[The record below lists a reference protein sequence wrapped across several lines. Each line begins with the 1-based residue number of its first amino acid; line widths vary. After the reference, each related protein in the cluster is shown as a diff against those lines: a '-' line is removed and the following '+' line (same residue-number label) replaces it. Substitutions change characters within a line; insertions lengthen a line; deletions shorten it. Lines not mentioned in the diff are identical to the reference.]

1 MSKLSTIS
9 CPDIG
14 DFQDVAIIE
23 VLAIP
28 GSRISPEDPIVSIES
43 DKATMDI
50 PAPVAGKVIH
60 LHVRV
65 GDRIS
70 KGSPLADI
78 EVTDDIAL
86 TSDQDTS
93 QPESPASFR
102 KSPTLQKQEPVASF
116 SGDVQAEHHCHLL
129 VLGSGPGGYTAAFRA
144 ADLGMDVIMVERYPE
159 IGGVC
164 LNVGCI
170 PSKAL
175 LHAAEVI
182 EEAERFT
189 RFGIQFG
196 EPKIDLAALRQYK
209 EGVVGR
215 LTQGLRHLSK
225 QRKIRVLQGEGR
237 FSGSKALTLQTPE
250 GLEKITFEYA
260 IIAVG
265 SRVVRLPEFPWD
277 DPRVM
282 DSTAALDLDEIP
294 ARLLVIGGGVI
305 GLEMACVYDALGSKV
320 TVLELSDTLMP
331 GADRDIVRPL
341 EKRIRNRY
349 ENIFLQSKVVSAVSS
364 ELGIEVHFSGQAKG
378 LPEKDVFDRVLVAV
392 GRRPNGDLI
401 HAEAAG
407 IRLTGPGFIEVDNQ
421 QRTNIHH
428 IFAIGDVVGQP
439 MLAHKATH
447 EGKTAAEVI
456 AGHKVMFDARA
467 IPSVAYTHPEVAWM
481 GVTEE
486 QAKREGIEYTRGVF
500 PWAASG
506 RALALGAEDGMTKV
520 IFNSDGRVIG
530 AGIVGPLAGDLIAEV
545 MLALEMGADM
555 EDIGLTIHPHPTLS
569 ETVAFAAEVAHGSI
583 TDILPPR
590 RR

>member
-129 VLGSGPGGYTAAFRA
+129 VLGSGPGGYAAAFRA

-250 GLEKITFEYA
+250 GLEKIAFEYA

-428 IFAIGDVVGQP
+428 IFAIGDVVGDR
-439 MLAHKATH
+439 K
-447 EGKTAAEVI
+447 
-456 AGHKVMFDARA
+456 
-467 IPSVAYTHPEVAWM
+467 SVV
-481 GVTEE
+481 
-486 QAKREGIEYTRGVF
+486 
-500 PWAASG
+500 
-506 RALALGAEDGMTKV
+506 
-520 IFNSDGRVIG
+520 
-530 AGIVGPLAGDLIAEV
+530 
-545 MLALEMGADM
+545 
-555 EDIGLTIHPHPTLS
+555 
-569 ETVAFAAEVAHGSI
+569 
-583 TDILPPR
+583 
-590 RR
+590 